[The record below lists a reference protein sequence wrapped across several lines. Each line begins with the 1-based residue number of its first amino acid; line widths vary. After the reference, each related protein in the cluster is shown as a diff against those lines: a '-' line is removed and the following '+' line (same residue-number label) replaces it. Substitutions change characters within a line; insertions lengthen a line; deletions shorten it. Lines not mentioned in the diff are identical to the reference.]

1 MQSWKL
7 ARKLFDNSYKEEN
20 HAIRTRIVFF
30 FRENSRK
37 KQEEAR
43 DWDKYRPVRS
53 IELMFFLRHPLLLF
67 FSLRFQLLSSHLFYP
82 SVSLILSAF
91 PVTQVSPLFILR
103 TLSSFFTDHIIPTRY
118 LPLLFVRIFVQNDFL
133 KNQLEDVSFPRS
145 KPERD
150 WWDRTARDR
159 SISRYTGV
167 CLVSR
172 GWGEGDEKRTFRFND
187 TPPVSRI

>member
-7 ARKLFDNSYKEEN
+7 ARKLFDNSDKEEN
-20 HAIRTRIVFF
+20 HAIRMRIVF

-43 DWDKYRPVRS
+43 DWDKYKPVRS
-53 IELMFFLRHPLLLF
+53 IELMFFPRHPLLLF
-67 FSLRFQLLSSHLFYP
+67 FSLRFHLLSSHLFHP
-82 SVSLILSAF
+82 SVSLILSVF
-91 PVTQVSPLFILR
+91 PVTQVSPLFILW
-103 TLSSFFTDHIIPTRY
+103 TLSSFFTDHIIPARY
-118 LPLLFVRIFVQNDFL
+118 LPLLFVRIFGQNDFL

-150 WWDRTARDR
+150 WWDRTAGDR
-159 SISRYTGV
+159 SISRYAGV

-172 GWGEGDEKRTFRFND
+172 EGVARGMKSEHSALTIRRL
-187 TPPVSRI
+187 